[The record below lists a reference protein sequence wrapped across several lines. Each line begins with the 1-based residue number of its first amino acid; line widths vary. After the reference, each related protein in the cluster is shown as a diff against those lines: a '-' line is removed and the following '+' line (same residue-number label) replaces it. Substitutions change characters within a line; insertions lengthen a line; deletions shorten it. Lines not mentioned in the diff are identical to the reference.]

1 MWNTLLYLTTRYYL
15 VLFFF
20 QVEAEY
26 AQTKEKISIPCN
38 MEKDF
43 DPSGWLGIQL
53 AANFFFDFSGTF
65 PFENKMQEMLREV
78 QLHLK
83 KMTDD
88 NLATK
93 VETSRRMEDDSIE
106 NNKEAGKKHKLP
118 YIMYSQMY
126 ILNIHNSLSFSIEK
140 EREGKISFVC
150 VICIQRNM

>member
-1 MWNTLLYLTTRYYL
+1 
-15 VLFFF
+15 
-20 QVEAEY
+20 
-26 AQTKEKISIPCN
+26 
-38 MEKDF
+38 
-43 DPSGWLGIQL
+43 
-53 AANFFFDFSGTF
+53 
-65 PFENKMQEMLREV
+65 
-78 QLHLK
+78 
-83 KMTDD
+83 MTDD

>member
-65 PFENKMQEMLREV
+65 PFENKMQELLREV

-83 KMTDD
+83 KGD
-88 NLATK
+88 
-93 VETSRRMEDDSIE
+93 R
-106 NNKEAGKKHKLP
+106 
-118 YIMYSQMY
+118 
-126 ILNIHNSLSFSIEK
+126 
-140 EREGKISFVC
+140 
-150 VICIQRNM
+150 

>member
-43 DPSGWLGIQL
+43 DPSGWLGIFNGGKL
-53 AANFFFDFSGTF
+53 YFDFSGTF
-65 PFENKMQEMLREV
+65 PFENKMQELLREV

-83 KMTDD
+83 KGD
-88 NLATK
+88 
-93 VETSRRMEDDSIE
+93 R
-106 NNKEAGKKHKLP
+106 
-118 YIMYSQMY
+118 
-126 ILNIHNSLSFSIEK
+126 
-140 EREGKISFVC
+140 
-150 VICIQRNM
+150 